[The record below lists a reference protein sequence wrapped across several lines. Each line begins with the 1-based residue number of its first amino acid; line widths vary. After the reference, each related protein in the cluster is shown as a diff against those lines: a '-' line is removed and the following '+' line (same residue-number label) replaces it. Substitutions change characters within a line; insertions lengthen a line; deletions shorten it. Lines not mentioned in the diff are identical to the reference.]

1 MSVAAENSVT
11 RKPPQ
16 AIDFH
21 TGFCGLEQE
30 HSGWVDDV
38 RGRIPP
44 DLTGTFFRNGPGT
57 LEMGEQRYGHWFDGP
72 GMISAVTFTGG
83 RAHFKNRYIKT
94 TKYVEEKKNNK
105 IMFRGF
111 GTQLEG
117 GFRANFLRPLSNP
130 ANTSINWHGDKLCAF
145 YEGSQPYRLDP
156 ATLDTRGV
164 ELYEGALNSMKNMTA
179 HGKINYRTGHHIN
192 FGVNVA
198 GLGVS
203 GLKFGLDLYN
213 IDPNGKV
220 VSSCRIPL
228 KRFPFVHDFGVT
240 ENYAV
245 FLLSS
250 ITMGVAGPILGTAA
264 VSDVTEYRMNKPVEG
279 IIVDLRDM
287 KVVRT
292 LELPPALIVHFGNS
306 YEHGDE
312 IVTDFVRSTD
322 PGNLAAIK
330 DVFSLE
336 RILGAPLCRYR
347 INVKTGEMR
356 HEEYFHAPPGEFPSW
371 DMQRTCYPSRYT
383 YYVAPVDNGTPYF
396 YNSVVKLD
404 TETGDFKVG
413 NYGQD
418 RYTSEALFVPRD
430 GAISEDD
437 GYLLSFVYDAA
448 VHRTEIVILDA
459 REPETEIAAVKLSHH
474 VPFGFHG
481 HFTDRIFI

>member
-1 MSVAAENSVT
+1 MSIAAENSVT
-11 RKPPQ
+11 SKPPQ
-16 AIDFH
+16 PADFH
-21 TGFCGLEQE
+21 TGFYGLEQE
-30 HSGWVDDV
+30 HSGWVDNV

-57 LEMGEQRYGHWFDGP
+57 LEMGEHRYGHWFDGP

-83 RAHFKNRYIKT
+83 KAHFKNRYIRT
-94 TKYVEEKKNNK
+94 AKYVEEKKNNK

-156 ATLDTRGV
+156 ATLETRGI
-164 ELYEGALNSMKNMTA
+164 ELYDGALNSMKNMSA

-198 GLGVS
+198 GLGIS

-213 IDPNGKV
+213 IDAHGKV

-240 ENYAV
+240 ENYAL

-287 KVVRT
+287 KVVRR

-306 YEHGDE
+306 YECGDE

-336 RILGAPLCRYR
+336 RIVGAPLCRYR

-356 HEEYFHAPPGEFPSW
+356 HEEYFHAPPGEFPGW
-371 DMQRTCYPSRYT
+371 DMRRTCYPGRYT

-404 TETGDFKVG
+404 AETGAFKVAD
-413 NYGQD
+413 YGQD

-430 GAISEDD
+430 GAKSEDD

-448 VHRTEIVILDA
+448 THRTEIVILDA
-459 REPETEIAAVKLSHH
+459 LDPGTEIAAVKLSHH